1 MDRIIITGKA
11 NLFGSISV
19 KGSKNA
25 ALPILA
31 SSLLS
36 DEDLELY
43 NVPEFEDIRNMK
55 KILMQYGILMKENST
70 QLTINAKDITNQVA
84 DYDIVRKLRA
94 SILILGPLLSRFK
107 KARISLPGGCA
118 IGTRPIDIHLDGLSK
133 LGAIISIENGFV
145 NAEVAGSLMGNYIKL
160 SFPSVGATENILM
173 TSIFAKGKTI
183 IDNAAKEPEIIDLA
197 NCLKSMGGKIFGEG
211 TNQIEIEGITKL
223 QITKHTILSDRI
235 VAGTYIIAAVM
246 LNKEF
251 EVNNLESSHLNTLI
265 KLLRKM
271 GANLEVNKDSIII
284 TPSLKLHG
292 VNIATAPYPGFP
304 TDLQAQVMA
313 LMSIA
318 NGNSQIKETIFENRF
333 MHVSELNRLGAD
345 IKVKKETAFIK
356 GNRKFK
362 GAQVMASDL
371 RASVSLVLAGLCAE
385 GDTIINRVYHL
396 DRGYEKIEDTL
407 GKCGPIIKRQKIY
420 I

>member
-1 MDRIIITGKA
+1 MDRIIINGKA
-11 NLFGSISV
+11 DLFGSVSV

-25 ALPILA
+25 ALPILV

-36 DEDLELY
+36 MEDLELY
-43 NVPEFEDIRNMK
+43 NVPEFEDIKNMK
-55 KILMQYGILMKENST
+55 KILMQYGVLMKENSS
-70 QLTINAKDITNQVA
+70 QLTINAKDITNKVA

-145 NAEVAGSLMGNYIKL
+145 NAEIANTLMGNYINL

-173 TSIFAKGKTI
+173 TSIFAKGRTI

-197 NCLKSMGGKIFGEG
+197 RCLKSMGAKITGEG
-211 TNQIEIEGITKL
+211 THQIQIEGITKL
-223 QITKHTILSDRI
+223 KKTKHIILSDRI

-246 LNKEF
+246 LNKKF
-251 EVNNLESSHLNTLI
+251 EVNNLVSSHLTSLI
-265 KLLRKM
+265 KLLKKM

-292 VNIATAPYPGFP
+292 IKVETAPYPGFP
-304 TDLQAQVMA
+304 TDLQAQLMA
-313 LMSIA
+313 LMSLVD
-318 NGNSQIKETIFENRF
+318 GNSQIKENIFENRF
-333 MHVSELNRLGAD
+333 MHVSELNRLGAN

-396 DRGYEKIEDTL
+396 DRGYEKIEETL
-407 GKCGPIIKRQKIY
+407 GKCGPIIKRQKL
-420 I
+420 

>member
-25 ALPILA
+25 ALPILV

-36 DEDLELY
+36 EEDLELY

-55 KILMQYGILMKENST
+55 KILMQYGILMKENSS

-133 LGAIISIENGFV
+133 LGVIISIENGFV

-197 NCLKSMGGKIFGEG
+197 SCLKSMGAKIVGEG
-211 TNQIEIEGITKL
+211 THQIEIEGVTTL
-223 QITKHTILSDRI
+223 QKAKHIILSDRI

-251 EVNNLESSHLNTLI
+251 EVNNLESSHLTTLI

-271 GANLEVNKDSIII
+271 GANLVVNKDSVIIA
-284 TPSLKLHG
+284 PSLKLHG
-292 VNIATAPYPGFP
+292 VKIETAPYPGFP

-318 NGNSQIKETIFENRF
+318 NGNSQIKENIFENRF

-371 RASVSLVLAGLCAE
+371 RASVSLVLAGLCAK

-396 DRGYEKIEDTL
+396 DRGYEKIEETL
-407 GKCGPIIKRQKIY
+407 GKCGPIIKRQKI
-420 I
+420 

>member
-25 ALPILA
+25 ALPILV

-36 DEDLELY
+36 EEDLELY
-43 NVPEFEDIRNMK
+43 NVPEFTDIRNMK
-55 KILMQYGILMKENST
+55 KILLQYGVLMKENSS

-84 DYDIVRKLRA
+84 DYDVVRKLRA
-94 SILILGPLLSRFK
+94 SILILGPLLSRFN

-118 IGTRPIDIHLDGLSK
+118 IGTRPIDIHLEGLSK

-145 NAEVAGSLMGNYIKL
+145 NAEVLGSLMGNYINL

-173 TSIFAKGKTI
+173 ASIFAKGKTI

-197 NCLKSMGGKIFGEG
+197 NCLKSMGAKIVGEG
-211 TNQIEIEGITKL
+211 TNQIEIQGITKL
-223 QITKHTILSDRI
+223 QKAKHTILSDRI

-251 EVNNLESSHLNTLI
+251 VVNNLVSSHLTTLI
-265 KLLRKM
+265 KLLKKM
-271 GANLEVNKDSIII
+271 GANLVVNKDSVIIS
-284 TPSLKLHG
+284 PSLKLHG
-292 VNIATAPYPGFP
+292 VKIETAPYPGFP

-318 NGNSQIKETIFENRF
+318 NGNSQIKENIFENRF

-356 GNRKFK
+356 GNIKFK

-385 GDTIINRVYHL
+385 GNTIINRVYHL
-396 DRGYEKIEDTL
+396 DRGYEKIEETL
-407 GKCGPIIKRQKIY
+407 GKCGPIIKREKI
-420 I
+420 

>member
-25 ALPILA
+25 ALPILV

-36 DEDLELY
+36 EEDLELY
-43 NVPEFEDIRNMK
+43 NVPEFADIRNMK
-55 KILMQYGILMKENST
+55 KILLQYGILMKENSS

-94 SILILGPLLSRFK
+94 SILILGPLLSRFN

-118 IGTRPIDIHLDGLSK
+118 IGTRPIDIHLEGLSK

-145 NAEVAGSLMGNYIKL
+145 NAEVAGSLMGNYINL

-173 TSIFAKGKTI
+173 ASIFAKGKTI

-197 NCLKSMGGKIFGEG
+197 NCLKSMGAKIVGEG
-211 TNQIEIEGITKL
+211 TNQIEIQGITKL
-223 QITKHTILSDRI
+223 QKAKHTILSDRI

-251 EVNNLESSHLNTLI
+251 EVNNLESSHLTTLI

-271 GANLEVNKDSIII
+271 GANLVVNKDSVIIA
-284 TPSLKLHG
+284 PSLKLHG
-292 VNIATAPYPGFP
+292 VKIETAPYPGFP

-318 NGNSQIKETIFENRF
+318 NGNSQIKENIFENRF

-396 DRGYEKIEDTL
+396 DRGYEKIEETL
-407 GKCGPIIKRQKIY
+407 GKCGPIIKRQKN
-420 I
+420 